1 MYQAIIIFHVLLG
14 LAIIGLVLM
23 QHGKGADAG
32 AAFGSGASGTL
43 FGARGAA
50 SFLSRTTAMIATL
63 FFITSLTLAV
73 LAGHRETVQDIMDK
87 LPPSQQVTPDLPEV
101 PQVQSGSSQSETAAV
116 EIPGPDTAAPAPQTS
131 ALTSDATPTAN
142 DIPVMPQKE
151 NSEEGRTIE
160 PIAAPQ

>member
-1 MYQAIIIFHVLLG
+1 MYQAIIIFHVLFG

-50 SFLSRTTAMIATL
+50 SFLSRTTAIMATL
-63 FFITSLTLAV
+63 FFVTSLILAV
-73 LAGHRETVQDIMDK
+73 LAGHRETAQDIMDK

-101 PQVQSGSSQSETAAV
+101 PQAQSGSSPSEAATGEV
-116 EIPGPDTAAPAPQTS
+116 PSPDTPAPARQTP
-131 ALTSDATPTAN
+131 APTSDVTPTVN
-142 DIPVMPQKE
+142 DMP
-151 NSEEGRTIE
+151 
-160 PIAAPQ
+160 AVPQGE